1 MLMELLHL
9 DFFRLLFRRKG
20 GMLFHTS
27 RKVEPDL
34 VLLFCLFARRLRLS
48 CFSGAG

>member
-1 MLMELLHL
+1 MGVLRL
-9 DFFRLLFRRKG
+9 DLFRLLSRRRV
-20 GMLFHTS
+20 GMLFHTW

-48 CFSGAG
+48 